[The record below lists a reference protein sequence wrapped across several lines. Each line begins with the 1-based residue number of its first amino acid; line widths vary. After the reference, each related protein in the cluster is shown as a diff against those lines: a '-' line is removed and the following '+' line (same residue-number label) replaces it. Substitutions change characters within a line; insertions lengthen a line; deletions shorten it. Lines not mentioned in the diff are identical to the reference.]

1 MSVFM
6 QPIYTQ
12 TVGAGGAASVTFN
25 NIPQGFTDLMV
36 VISARMNTSGGAYVG
51 ILPNNNTNPIGSY
64 TYIGIAPSSGT
75 VYTGRSINLP
85 YGFFVY
91 TVSNANT
98 ANTFS
103 NNEFYI
109 PNYSGGQFKTCIS
122 NSVAEDNAVA
132 GNASI
137 SPTSFIMN
145 TTDPITSIVVKDT
158 VSGFSLMENST
169 ITIYGISERYD
180 TAIPLAPTIGTVT
193 DQAGFA
199 SVAFTANDTGA
210 GQTADRYVVTSTPS
224 GSTTVGQ
231 TSPIVTPAAL
241 GTSYTY
247 QVAAVNALGSSSS
260 SASAALTTVNNYNSI
275 ATGTLSSATSFF
287 DFTNIPQNY
296 KHLQLRLR
304 VRGAASNPIDYF
316 LFQIQ
321 PWTSNSDYYT
331 HAMEAVNDTN
341 VRGSIYSP
349 TNTFSVNL
357 MSSGSQNANNFTA
370 LVVDFYDYSNTN
382 KFKTAQLFGGF
393 SADNT
398 TSGQNNGNITISGG
412 ILPQLAP
419 ITNIRVAAYTNLTV
433 GSTFSLYG
441 VS

>member
-1 MSVFM
+1 
-6 QPIYTQ
+6 
-12 TVGAGGAASVTFN
+12 
-25 NIPQGFTDLMV
+25 
-36 VISARMNTSGGAYVG
+36 
-51 ILPNNNTNPIGSY
+51 
-64 TYIGIAPSSGT
+64 
-75 VYTGRSINLP
+75 
-85 YGFFVY
+85 
-91 TVSNANT
+91 
-98 ANTFS
+98 
-103 NNEFYI
+103 
-109 PNYSGGQFKTCIS
+109 
-122 NSVAEDNAVA
+122 
-132 GNASI
+132 
-137 SPTSFIMN
+137 
-145 TTDPITSIVVKDT
+145 
-158 VSGFSLMENST
+158 
-169 ITIYGISERYD
+169 
-180 TAIPLAPTIGTVT
+180 
-193 DQAGFA
+193 
-199 SVAFTANDTGA
+199 
-210 GQTADRYVVTSTPS
+210 
-224 GSTTVGQ
+224 
-231 TSPIVTPAAL
+231 
-241 GTSYTY
+241 
-247 QVAAVNALGSSSS
+247 
-260 SASAALTTVNNYNSI
+260 VNNYNSI

-382 KFKTAQLFGGF
+382 KFKTAQVFGGF